1 VALLLSR
8 ENGELIRHVEWPL
21 GESTQKQRIG
31 FGSCIYPLRSGSY
44 VGIINQRLQVFDSS
58 FNVIHD
64 RVLDTIK
71 RGEGSY
77 NLIVPLSGKFIILG
91 RQDSGGYGI
100 ISEIIDSDTLKT
112 VERFEQLNFSIK
124 DIWEDRLLAEYLTVQ
139 PLRNIRKSDVYEKK
153 IGAPRWND
161 IEAPSSAKYTYN
173 GAKVATVY
181 IGQPPDEKRV
191 WLMIENGK
199 KDDIIFKDT
208 ASIKSSWNTPIIA
221 CERYKVSVIRR
232 MLDLFGKHWIEAY
245 DSNTRQ
251 VLLATKKYSLDS
263 IPGDEI
269 VDYAISPDGNSV
281 VLMTKKKIEFYNVKP
296 PKDKKRK

>member
-31 FGSCIYPLRSGSY
+31 SGSCIYPLRSGGY
-44 VGIINQRLQVFDSS
+44 LGIINQRLQVFDSS
-58 FNVIHD
+58 FNVIRD
-64 RVLDTIK
+64 RVLD
-71 RGEGSY
+71 RYY

-91 RQDSGGYGI
+91 WQDSGGYGS

-112 VERFEQLNFSIK
+112 VERFEQPNFSIK

-173 GAKVATVY
+173 GAKIATVY
-181 IGQPPDEKRV
+181 IGQHPDRKIV
-191 WLMIENGK
+191 WLMMENGK

-221 CERYKVSVIRR
+221 CKRYKVSAIRR
-232 MLDLFGKHWIEAY
+232 MLDHDGKHWIEAY

-251 VLLATKKYSLDS
+251 VLLATKKYTLDS

-269 VDYAISPDGNSV
+269 VDYAISPNGDSIIT
-281 VLMTKKKIEFYNVKP
+281 MTNKKIEFYTVKP